1 VATAFLRLP
10 QVIQRTGISRSA
22 IYKMVTEGLF
32 PKPIRIGTR
41 AVAWVE
47 SDVESWSES
56 RIVASQ
62 NERAANQRQVVLRTT
77 ER

>member
-1 VATAFLRLP
+1 MATAFLRLP

-22 IYKMVTEGLF
+22 IYKMVAEGAF
-32 PKPIRIGTR
+32 PKPIRIGAR

-56 RIVASQ
+56 RIVASLK
-62 NERAANQRQVVLRTT
+62 EGAVHQRQAVLRTT